1 MDPAGRFQ
9 HTIFHGDA
17 PALRQFL
24 LDHPEMKPRIDEPLF
39 PFDSPAITF
48 AAGRGNLDVVDVL
61 LEAGASIHARSGWW
75 AGGFGVL
82 DHDHHQIVPALI
94 QRGAAVDAYAAAR
107 HGMIDTLRQLIDARP
122 ELVHARGGDGQT
134 PLHVA
139 ASVAIAE
146 FLLDRGAAI
155 DACDVDH
162 ESTPAQYLV
171 RSHPEIVRF
180 LIARG
185 CRTDILLAS
194 AAGDTALVRR
204 HLDRD
209 PESIRTRVTAQYFPM
224 QNPHAGG
231 SIYIWTLG
239 KNHGPLQVA
248 REFGHEDV
256 LQLLLER
263 TPDDLRLAD
272 ACLAAD
278 TAAVQALMTSS
289 PEAVRASARANPGF
303 ISDAAESNNATA
315 VHLMLECGWPLE
327 GDGRRTPLHW
337 ACWHGNAEMALDL
350 LRFHP
355 PLEFQDADY
364 HATPLGWAIHGSE
377 HGWHPESGDYPG
389 AVEALLSAGA
399 HRPEKI
405 AGTPAVQEV
414 LRRAAEI

>member
-1 MDPAGRFQ
+1 
-9 HTIFHGDA
+9 
-17 PALRQFL
+17 
-24 LDHPEMKPRIDEPLF
+24 
-39 PFDSPAITF
+39 
-48 AAGRGNLDVVDVL
+48 
-61 LEAGASIHARSGWW
+61 
-75 AGGFGVL
+75 
-82 DHDHHQIVPALI
+82 
-94 QRGAAVDAYAAAR
+94 
-107 HGMIDTLRQLIDARP
+107 MIDKLHELIDARP

-139 ASVAIAE
+139 FSVAIAE

-155 DACDVDH
+155 DARDVDH

-204 HLDRD
+204 HLDAD

-239 KNHGPLQVA
+239 KNRGPLQVA
-248 REFGHEDV
+248 REFGHGEV

-263 TPDDLRLAD
+263 APGDLRLAD

-289 PEAVRASARANPGF
+289 PETVHASARANPGF
-303 ISDAAESNNATA
+303 ISDAAESNNAAA

-327 GDGRRTPLHW
+327 GDGRHTPLHW

-355 PLEFQDADY
+355 PLEFPDADY
-364 HATPLGWAIHGSE
+364 HSTPLGWAIHASE
-377 HGWHPESGDYPG
+377 HGWHPESGDYAG

-405 AGTPAVQEV
+405 AGTRAVQEV
-414 LRRAAEI
+414 LRRAAEH